1 MVNYHN
7 GCVKELKETSKVMEK
22 NIRKITIIIGFLN
35 IALCITELLS
45 GAVGFVVQKFYAI
58 PLSTILVLSY
68 IKVFIIPIIWIVVC
82 VIIQILFMKNKRNR
96 QLVFGILLFALG
108 FRTLFDIV
116 VQSDFLS
123 DFPIEVIID
132 KNLQIGR

>member
-1 MVNYHN
+1 MYNRVVI
-7 GCVKELKETSKVMEK
+7 GGSRICCSK
-22 NIRKITIIIGFLN
+22 I
-35 IALCITELLS
+35 LCN
-45 GAVGFVVQKFYAI
+45 

-132 KNLQIGR
+132 KNLQIGKVVL

>member
-1 MVNYHN
+1 MVKYHN

>member
-1 MVNYHN
+1 MYNRVVI
-7 GCVKELKETSKVMEK
+7 GGSRICCSK
-22 NIRKITIIIGFLN
+22 I
-35 IALCITELLS
+35 LCN
-45 GAVGFVVQKFYAI
+45 
-58 PLSTILVLSY
+58 PLSTILVFSY

-82 VIIQILFMKNKRNR
+82 VIIQKLFMKNKRNR